1 MGVEVEDRKGGEDR
15 CFPVERMMVIV
26 ITISKCRSDRKMTY
40 KERAKRPGGMR
51 PEMGKHERD
60 HGEKDEGGKEGMGC
74 EGFLEHDNADD
85 ADEQGE
91 HREPSGL

>member
-1 MGVEVEDRKGGEDR
+1 MGVEVEDGKGNEDGGFPAERVLTRRIAVGEY
-15 CFPVERMMVIV
+15 
-26 ITISKCRSDRKMTY
+26 SGDRKMTY

-51 PEMGKHERD
+51 PEMDEHERN

-74 EGFLEHDNADD
+74 EGFLEHDNSYNADK
-85 ADEQGE
+85 QGE